1 MNRFREDVDYISSSI
16 LDTLS
21 NECGKINSYILPTS
35 PNNLLEIKIDNS
47 YFVVEFFL
55 NKNSNND
62 PQMGVFITDGF
73 KPDCIYQDY
82 FTYPINE
89 DSVVDCVVGEILD
102 YKKQVN

>member
-16 LDTLS
+16 LDILS
-21 NECGKINSYILPTS
+21 NECGEINSYILPTS
-35 PNNLLEIKIDNS
+35 PNNLLEIKINDS

-55 NKNSNND
+55 EKDSNND

-73 KPDCIYQDY
+73 NPDCIYQDY

-89 DSVVDCVVGEILD
+89 DSVVDSVVGEILD
-102 YKKQVN
+102 YKNK